1 MRFLK
6 NVKSKLAIAII
17 FAGCTSST
25 QAFWFT
31 GGPTFDPLALA
42 ENVAQN
48 IDQIEQHITD
58 LADMEALREIVKEQA
73 KAAIQSSS
81 DKSMSQVKHQQD
93 METVSKNHD
102 VVVDMA
108 PSDIPGCFSND
119 PRITSEELE
128 KESERFIGPM
138 FAYLRNVT
146 DCEEWE
152 RISQAEAERPLDED
166 QIDVDKITESV
177 LGEEAPEGS
186 NAGEVTKES
195 ARFVK
200 KYAEVTRDIHDA
212 FGSHPNDDNHVD
224 RIASIQPLIDA
235 VMLLQPSIPMLD
247 FDDHVTAKESAMLL
261 TGVYRKEYLASRE
274 LGADK
279 KLLQKEK
286 EDMLRNTS
294 RELRKNYPFQVLK
307 SQVEEKH
314 SPDPTKPSK
323 LGEIDNVGQYY
334 ASDIYVKKVAESGDG
349 YSEVI
354 RKKTI
359 SNAFRA
365 YVALNQYK
373 KSLEREKMLA
383 FMLVDLVNNQD

>member
-31 GGPTFDPLALA
+31 GGPTFDPLSLA
-42 ENVAQN
+42 ENVTQN
-48 IDQIEQHITD
+48 LDQIEQHITD
-58 LADMEALREIVKEQA
+58 LADMEALRKIVKEQA
-73 KAAIQSSS
+73 KAAIESSS

-102 VVVDMA
+102 IVVEMA

-119 PRITSEELE
+119 PRITNEELE
-128 KESERFIGPM
+128 KESEKFIGPL
-138 FAYLRNVT
+138 FAYLRNIT
-146 DCEEWE
+146 DCEEWD
-152 RISQAEAERPLDED
+152 RIAQAEEERPLGEN
-166 QIDVDKITESV
+166 QIDVEEISESI
-177 LGEEAPEGS
+177 LGGDAPEGS

-195 ARFVK
+195 AKFIQ
-200 KYAEVTRDIHDA
+200 KYAKVTRNIHDA
-212 FGSHPNDDNHVD
+212 FNSHPNDENHVD

-261 TGVYRKEYLASRE
+261 TGVYKKEYLASRE
-274 LGADK
+274 LGQNK
-279 KLLQKEK
+279 KLLQQEK

-294 RELRKNYPFQVLK
+294 RELKKNYPYQVIR

-334 ASDIYVKKVAESGDG
+334 ASDMYIKKVAESGDG
-349 YSEVI
+349 YTEVI

-359 SNAFRA
+359 ANAFRA

-383 FMLVDLVNNQD
+383 FMLVDAVNNQD